1 MKRNNYLVLL
11 ALVANIQLALGQ
23 ATSIPVDPL
32 TGKLSLSLPI
42 TEVSEGS
49 LTIPV
54 FLRYLSGGVR
64 VTDSDNSAGI
74 GWQLSA
80 GGAVVREVR
89 GLPDD
94 FVGGVGDNRRGWLS
108 SGIGSAIAGFVPG
121 AEDCTGEA
129 SDYAVINGRGYIYDT
144 EPDLYT
150 FYGPGINGQF
160 VFGADGLPKTIP
172 YQDVAIT
179 KTVGVTGL
187 ITSFTITNNVGVA
200 FSFAMQQM
208 ITRTANKIS
217 GPAGPDPVYFRTQYE
232 YFKTAA
238 AFAGSWNLANVTSP
252 DGNSVSFSYIGFP
265 ETLSSKIAYYAP
277 NSTAKTETYSID
289 DVTNTL
295 LLSEIT
301 TSLRKITFEWDE
313 KLITKVIL
321 NDLPFQTTKRYF
333 FQYVSAYEGTIL
345 LQPRHFLK
353 NVIEENSCYVYPSYS
368 FTYYGLNEIPN
379 GYSTLDMAFFNNK
392 RKDAWGFQNATTDPA
407 TEAPKI
413 WYYSSQTNADRF
425 RPYFIN
431 SADVAEATTSSGTS
445 RAATSV
451 SSIVSVGSIKT
462 VEYPTGSKAVIDY
475 EPNSFFDAAANGP
488 RLGAGIRVKTVTLTD
503 VEHDSDP
510 VVTQYDYTLDGTATS
525 GKILYPPVLAFADGV
540 NIIRTEDN
548 QGPDSYVM
556 YSKTTVKQVGRGKTV
571 YEFNLPGMFPQT
583 ADGDWAATK
592 DRIARTGCPS
602 PGNQA
607 SGYNLYPFAPNT
619 NYDFERGLPSAITDF
634 TEAGTE
640 VMKRNFAYQRLPMAA
655 VGIKGLRFEKQY
667 ASPSHTNFVYGLYTM
682 IANTDKVTVTE
693 TVQRADELTPA
704 NKVTTSTSYAY
715 LPTVPTPIHNLL
727 VSVSTTNSDLV
738 TYKTKYKYAYDINVN
753 SASANP
759 ESNGIFKLRTTGRNG
774 TLIETIQSR
783 NDGVETVTGASLTL
797 YKEFGSTEIVP
808 YSVNRVLP
816 FKQLSYPQ
824 TSGFVE
830 VSGNGTAMTYSST
843 NYIPTTTINTYT
855 PTGFVLSAKDHREN
869 KAGSHFGFSNQL
881 LFASINNAY
890 AEEVA
895 YNGFETTTPYALA
908 PVTGS
913 LTLVP
918 GWAGKWAL
926 SVTPGQVL
934 ARTNISK
941 NGNKY
946 KASCWVNAATAA
958 QITFTVKN
966 GTTAVDTKPLAYN
979 ASDVN
984 QWKFLEVDMNT
995 TTANATFSIEVVSD
1009 VAITFDEIRFHPYDA
1024 TVTSY
1029 SYDIINGEIA
1039 KVDSRGNAVFTEYDV
1054 LGRPQYIRNKKKDI
1068 VQAKEYHF
1076 RKALASPINTKFSP
1090 ATGSLE
1096 VGQSVQFTSFTN
1108 CVGLTYSWTVINADT
1123 EAVLT
1128 QGAGTLFESNTRS
1141 FFYYTPSST
1150 VGRLKVKLTVS
1161 HPVTG
1166 FSTTENIFCVIAPSL
1181 ANSTVNVVTDTTP
1194 PDYSTSMEDYQYSYN
1209 SCYNGNK
1216 AISLSLSGGCASP
1229 ITYSWFYRRDGQ
1241 TAINSLGNLASFTL
1255 SCNTIGGSFT
1265 VWCEISQSCAASS
1278 PGCTSTSFQLT
1289 GELNCPRFHITQRP
1303 DTFCP

>member
-32 TGKLSLSLPI
+32 TGKLSLTLPI
-42 TEVSEGS
+42 TEVSQGS
-49 LTIPV
+49 LNIPV

-64 VTDSDNSAGI
+64 VNESENSAGI

-94 FVGGVGDNRRGWLS
+94 YVGVVPDSRRGWLS
-108 SGIGSAIAGFVPG
+108 SGIGSAIASFVPG

-129 SDYAVINGRGYIYDT
+129 SDYVFINDRGYIYDT

-150 FYGPGINGQF
+150 FYGPGISGQF
-160 VFGADGLPKTIP
+160 VFGADGFPKTIP

-179 KTVGVTGL
+179 KTTGANGL
-187 ITSFTITNNVGVA
+187 ITSFTITNNVGVVFA
-200 FSFAMQQM
+200 FTQQQM
-208 ITRTANKIS
+208 ITRTAVKIGS
-217 GPAGPDPVYFRTQYE
+217 DDPLYFRTQYE
-232 YFKTAA
+232 YFKTPTS
-238 AFAGSWNLANVTSP
+238 FAGSWSLANITSP
-252 DGNSVSFSYIGFP
+252 DGNSVSFSYLGFA
-265 ETLSSKIAYYAP
+265 ETLSNRIGYYTP
-277 NSTAKTETYSID
+277 NSTAKTEPYSID
-289 DVTNTL
+289 DVTTTL

-301 TSLRKITFEWDE
+301 TSLRKITFEWDQ
-313 KLITKVIL
+313 KLITKVVL

-333 FQYVSAYEGTIL
+333 FQYVNAYEGTIL
-345 LQPRHFLK
+345 LRPWHFLK

-413 WYYSSQTNADRF
+413 WFYSSQTNADRY

-431 SADVAEATTSSGTS
+431 SADAAEATTSAGTS
-445 RAATSV
+445 RAATNV
-451 SSIVSVGSIKT
+451 NSIVSVGSIKT
-462 VEYPTGSKAVIDY
+462 IEYPTGSKALIDY
-475 EPNSFFDAAANGP
+475 EPNSFNDAAANSV
-488 RLGAGIRVKTVTLTD
+488 RLGAGIRVKMVTLTD

-525 GKILYPPVLAFADGV
+525 GKILYPPMLAFVDGAY
-540 NIIRTEDN
+540 IIRTEDN
-548 QGPDSYVM
+548 QAPDSYVL
-556 YSKTTVKQVGRGKTV
+556 YSKTTVKQIGRGKSV

-583 ADGDWAATK
+583 TDGDWAATK
-592 DRIARTGCPS
+592 DRIARTAGCPS
-602 PGNQA
+602 PGNQV

-619 NYDFERGLPSAITDF
+619 NYDFERGLPSAITDYPESGPQAVMIRSF
-634 TEAGTE
+634 T
-640 VMKRNFAYQRLPMAA
+640 YQRLPMAA
-655 VGIKGLRFEKQY
+655 VSIKGLRFEKQY
-667 ASPSHTNFVYGLYTM
+667 ASGYSNFVYGFYNL

-693 TVQRADELTPA
+693 TVQRADELIPT
-704 NKVTTSTSYAY
+704 NKVTTITSYAY
-715 LPTVPTPIHNLL
+715 LPTNPAPVHNLL

-753 SASANP
+753 AASANP

-783 NDGVETVTGASLTL
+783 NDGTETVTGASLTL
-797 YKEFGSTEIVP
+797 YKEFGSGEIVP

-816 FKQLSYPQ
+816 YKQLSYPQ

-830 VSGNGTAMTYSST
+830 ASGSGTTMTSSA
-843 NYIPTTTINTYT
+843 NYIPTMTINTYT

-869 KAGSHFGFSNQL
+869 KAGSHFGFSDQL

-895 YNGFETTTPYALA
+895 YNGFETVTPYALA
-908 PVTGS
+908 PVSGS

-926 SVTPGQVL
+926 SVTAGQVL

-946 KASCWVNAATAA
+946 KASCWVNAPTAA

-966 GTTAVDTKPLAYN
+966 GTTVVDSKPLTYN

-995 TTANATFSIEVVSD
+995 TAANATFSIEVVSNA
-1009 VAITFDEIRFHPYDA
+1009 AITFDEIRFHPYDA
-1024 TVTSY
+1024 TVTSF

-1039 KVDSRGNAVFTEYDV
+1039 KVDSRGNAVFTEYDA

-1076 RKALASPINTKFSP
+1076 RKALASPINSKFSP

-1096 VGQSVQFTSFTN
+1096 MGQPIQFTSFTN
-1108 CVGLTYSWTVINADT
+1108 CVGLTYLWTVSNADT
-1123 EAVLT
+1123 DAVIV

-1141 FFYYTPSST
+1141 FYYYTPPST

-1166 FSTTENIFCVIAPSL
+1166 FSTTENIFCVIPSSL
-1181 ANSTVNVVTDTTP
+1181 TNSSVSVVTDPTP
-1194 PDYSTSMEDYQYSYN
+1194 PDYNASMVDYQYSYN

-1229 ITYSWFYRRDGQ
+1229 ITYSWFYRRDLE
-1241 TAINSLGNLASFTL
+1241 TNIYSLGNLASFTL

-1265 VWCEISQSCAASS
+1265 VWCEIAQSCAASS
-1278 PGCTSTSFQLT
+1278 PGCTSSSFQIT
-1289 GELNCPRFHITQRP
+1289 GELNCPRFHITRRP
-1303 DTFCP
+1303 ETLCP